1 MRKLLTIVAM
11 LTVAP
16 ITAVTALVCYAPDR
30 WGGSFN
36 PLNILVM
43 SVFGLFTV
51 PLWPTYIPA
60 VVLTPWLMSGVSS
73 HRWFVE
79 YPLWLVLLFSCL
91 AGTALGLCVFSP
103 LLLMSSH
110 DKTTFVNWALAGA
123 VSGAVTLAVISC
135 IYRFVRPESEPSASP
150 NGGPATPPPI
160 TSAPGGPRSVS

>member
-16 ITAVTALVCYAPDR
+16 VTAVTALVCYAPDR

-36 PLNILVM
+36 PLDILVM
-43 SVFGLFTV
+43 SFFGLITV

-60 VVLTPWLMSGVSS
+60 VVLTPWLMSGVASR
-73 HRWFVE
+73 RWFVE
-79 YPLWLVLLFSCL
+79 SPLWLVLPLSCVVGAVL
-91 AGTALGLCVFSP
+91 GTAVFSP

-110 DKTTFVNWALAGA
+110 EKTTFVNWALAGA
-123 VSGAVTLAVISC
+123 VSGAATLAVISC
-135 IYRFVRPESEPSASP
+135 IHRCVGAESEPSASP

-160 TSAPGGPRSVS
+160 SSAPGGSPSVS

>member
-16 ITAVTALVCYAPDR
+16 VTAVTALVCYAPER

-60 VVLTPWLMSGVSS
+60 VILTPWLMGGISS
-73 HRWFVE
+73 RRWFIRS
-79 YPLWLVLLFSCL
+79 PLWLVLPLSCL
-91 AGTALGLCVFSP
+91 VGAALGLCVLSP
-103 LLLMSSH
+103 VLLMSIGE
-110 DKTTFVNWALAGA
+110 KTTFANWALAGA
-123 VSGAVTLAVISC
+123 VSGAVTLAAVTS
-135 IYRFVRPESEPSASP
+135 IYRFIPPEHEPAAPPDGGSAV
-150 NGGPATPPPI
+150 PPPI
-160 TSAPGGPRSVS
+160 PGALGGPPPVS